1 MLFSFCKSMKPI
13 RATNQPKSKSRT
25 KSLALLFCMLPNIVF
40 SQKDVVVFHNCENL
54 FHPSND
60 SLSQDGDFTLEG
72 KKRWTY
78 ERYKKKL
85 NLLAKTYIATSEG
98 SFPSIIGLCEIEN
111 DKCLNDLCKD
121 TPLRKGNYSF
131 IHYNSDD
138 LRGIDVALLYRPSRF
153 KPIEHYKITFPASN
167 DAERTR
173 DVLYVNG
180 EMNKTKLHLYVVHAP
195 SRREHNAKKML
206 RKSIFDSIYNH
217 IKQLKEKGEENFII
231 MGDFNDNPWD
241 SSVTKGFHTDSKQAF
256 LVNLMQNYKHK
267 AGSYVYNG
275 EYLCFDQFI
284 ISRPLLEALDSES
297 ADYIFRK
304 DFLIE
309 DNPKNKLITPFSTY
323 KGIKYQGGISDH
335 FPIVL
340 KLDFQTNKQ

>member
-1 MLFSFCKSMKPI
+1 MK
-13 RATNQPKSKSRT
+13 TNQQKKQAKSKSRA
-25 KSLALLFCMLPNIVF
+25 KSLALLFCMLPNMIF
-40 SQKDVVVFHNCENL
+40 AQKDIVVFHNCENL
-54 FHPSND
+54 FHPSGD
-60 SLSQDGDFTLEG
+60 SLSQDDDFTLEG
-72 KKRWTY
+72 RKHWTY

-85 NLLAKTYIATSEG
+85 NLLAKTYIAAGEG
-98 SFPSIIGLCEIEN
+98 LFPSIIGLCEIEN

-121 TPLRKGNYSF
+121 TPLRKGNYKF
-131 IHYNSDD
+131 IHYNSED

-153 KPIEHYKITFPASN
+153 TPIEHHKITFPASN
-167 DAERTR
+167 DSERTR
-173 DVLYVNG
+173 DVLYVCG
-180 EMNKTKLHLYVVHAP
+180 EIEKTKLHIYVIHAP

-206 RKSIFDSIYNH
+206 RKTIFNTVYEH
-217 IKQLKEKGEENFII
+217 MKQLKDKGEENFMI

-241 SSVTKGFHTDSKQAF
+241 SSVTEGFRTKSPQSF
-256 LVNLMQNYKHK
+256 LVNMMQGNKHK
-267 AGSYVYNG
+267 TGSYVYNG

-284 ISRPLLEALDSES
+284 LSRPLLEISNENFDG
-297 ADYIFRK
+297 YIFRK

-323 KGIKYQGGISDH
+323 KGVRYQGGVSDH